1 MLTQLERNM
10 IASTHKLN
18 LNSLIL
24 ESIDALELNRKYMK
38 WGIFYYET
46 YD

>member
-1 MLTQLERNM
+1 MLTQLEKNM
-10 IASTHKLN
+10 ISFTHKLN

-24 ESIDALELNRKYMK
+24 DSIDALEKNRKYMK
-38 WGIFYYET
+38 WGIYYYET

>member
-1 MLTQLERNM
+1 MLTQLEKNI
-10 IASTHKLN
+10 IANTRRLN

>member
-1 MLTQLERNM
+1 MLNQLEKNM
-10 IASTHKLN
+10 IAFTHKLT

-24 ESIDALELNRKYMK
+24 DSIDALELNRKYMK